1 MQVLLAVELKVD
13 AKRELARV
21 LEISAGGLRVEASP
35 TCDEGNRIFVRRGEV
50 SLAAKVIWKRGTTLG
65 IKFHEE
71 IDEHEFLR
79 FRNSKHQCALCN
91 QQLTDPDR
99 S

>member
-35 TCDEGNRIFVRRGEV
+35 TGMRGTG
-50 SLAAKVIWKRGTTLG
+50 SSSDAAKSR
-65 IKFHEE
+65 
-71 IDEHEFLR
+71 
-79 FRNSKHQCALCN
+79 
-91 QQLTDPDR
+91 
-99 S
+99 